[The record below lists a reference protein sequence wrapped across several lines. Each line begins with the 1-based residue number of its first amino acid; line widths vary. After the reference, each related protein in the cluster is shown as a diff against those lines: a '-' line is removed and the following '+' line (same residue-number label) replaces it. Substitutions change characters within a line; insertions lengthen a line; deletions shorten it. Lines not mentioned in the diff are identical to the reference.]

1 MDAGKI
7 LGRGMSFPPRVGPD
21 GRIAWSEGEANVR
34 ESIRVILMT
43 ETRERIMLPEFGG
56 GLGRYL
62 FEPNTV
68 STRSQI
74 RERILKA
81 LERWEPR
88 IAEIPSPDF
97 LEKEVFGPILHV
109 IRYDPDDIDKVGAE
123 LSAKGYGL
131 TLGVH
136 SRLEGF
142 AEKVKSV
149 TQPLAIW

>member
-88 IAEIPSPDF
+88 IAVE
-97 LEKEVFGPILHV
+97 
-109 IRYDPDDIDKVGAE
+109 
-123 LSAKGYGL
+123 
-131 TLGVH
+131 
-136 SRLEGF
+136 
-142 AEKVKSV
+142 SV
-149 TQPLAIW
+149 TVDADPASAESAIATVVYKLVATQARERVSLGITLAR